1 MREMIYEL
9 CICKEKT
16 IRTEN
21 AYSSFKA
28 LDRIK
33 KMQKLFFLHAELRV
47 EVLHFIRF
55 FFIGLLKKCRKT
67 KAVT

>member
-9 CICKEKT
+9 CICKGKT

-33 KMQKLFFLHAELRV
+33 KNAKTIFPPRRIKSRGFAFHSG
-47 EVLHFIRF
+47 F
-55 FFIGLLKKCRKT
+55 FFHWPSKEMS
-67 KAVT
+67 

>member
-1 MREMIYEL
+1 MNYVY
-9 CICKEKT
+9 ICKEKT

-55 FFIGLLKKCRKT
+55 FFHWPSKEMS
-67 KAVT
+67 

>member
-1 MREMIYEL
+1 MNYVYV
-9 CICKEKT
+9 KEKT

>member
-1 MREMIYEL
+1 MNYVYV
-9 CICKEKT
+9 KEKT

-55 FFIGLLKKCRKT
+55 FFHWPSKEMS
-67 KAVT
+67 